1 MKGYRDWGLSA
12 RMFLTM
18 FLLGVVYLTFIT
30 ILSYAGYGIAPIL
43 IFVGLMLGIQFYF
56 SDKLV
61 LWSMGAKIVDATE
74 APRLHEAVERLCITA
89 NLPKPKIAIV
99 NSPIP
104 NAFATGRNKKN
115 AVVAVTSSLM
125 DKLSQPELEAVLAHE
140 LSHIRHRDMFVM
152 TLAGFFSTI
161 AFFLM
166 RYLIFFGDRRRGNIM
181 LIWAASVAVWLVSF
195 ILIRALSRYREFSA
209 DRGAALTT
217 GNPSNLASALLKI
230 SGSIKRVPPQEL
242 RKAEGMNAF
251 FIIPALSKGSLMNLF
266 STHPPIEKRIE
277 RLEKLEL

>member
-1 MKGYRDWGLSA
+1 
-12 RMFLTM
+12 MFLTM
-18 FLLGVVYLTFIT
+18 FLLGVVYLTFVT
-30 ILSYAGYGIAPIL
+30 ILSYAGYGIGPIL
-43 IFVGLMLGIQFYF
+43 IFVGFMLGIQFYF

-61 LWSMGAKIVDATE
+61 LWSTGAKTVDATE
-74 APRLHEAVERLCITA
+74 APRLHDAVEHLCAAA

-99 NSPIP
+99 NSPVP

-140 LSHIRHRDMFVM
+140 LSHIKHRDMFVM
-152 TLAGFFSTI
+152 TLASFFSTI

-166 RYLIFFGDRRRGNIM
+166 RYLIFFEDRRRGNLM
-181 LIWAASVAVWLVSF
+181 LIWAASVAVWLISF

-209 DRGAALTT
+209 DRGAALIT
-217 GNPSNLASALLKI
+217 GNPSNLVSALLKI
-230 SGSIKRVPPQEL
+230 SGSMKRAPPQEL

-251 FIIPALSKGSLMNLF
+251 FIIPALSRGSLMNLF

-277 RLEKLEL
+277 QLEKLEL

>member
-1 MKGYRDWGLSA
+1 MSRDLGLSA

-18 FLLGVVYLTFIT
+18 FLLGVVYLAFIT
-30 ILSYAGYGIAPIL
+30 ILSYAGYGIVPIL
-43 IFVGLMLGIQFYF
+43 IFAGFMLGIQFYF

-61 LWSMGAKIVDATE
+61 LWSTGAKIVDVTE
-74 APRLHEAVERLCITA
+74 APRLHDAVERLCAAA

-140 LSHIRHRDMFVM
+140 LSHIKHRDMFVM

-166 RYLIFFGDRRRGNIM
+166 RYLIFFGDRRRGNLM
-181 LIWAASVAVWLVSF
+181 LIWAASVAVWLISF

-209 DRGAALTT
+209 DRGAALIT

-230 SGSIKRVPPQEL
+230 SGTIKRVSPQEL
-242 RKAEGMNAF
+242 RKAEGMNAL
-251 FIIPALSKGSLMNLF
+251 FIIPALSRGSLMNLF

>member
-1 MKGYRDWGLSA
+1 MSGDWKLST

-18 FLLGVVYLTFIT
+18 FLLGAVYLAFIS
-30 ILSYAGYGIAPIL
+30 ILSYAGYGIGPIL
-43 IFVGLMLGIQFYF
+43 IFVGFMLGIQFYF

-61 LWSMGAKIVDATE
+61 LWSMGAKTVDATK
-74 APRLHEAVERLCITA
+74 APGLHNTIEHLCTEA

-104 NAFATGRNKKN
+104 NAFATGRNRKN

-125 DKLSQPELEAVLAHE
+125 EKLSQPELEAVLAHE

-152 TLAGFFSTI
+152 TLASFFSTI

-166 RYLIFFGDRRRGNIM
+166 RYLIFFGDRRRGSIM
-181 LIWAASVAVWLVSF
+181 LVWAASILVWLVSF

-209 DRGAALTT
+209 DRGAALIT

-230 SGSIKRVPPQEL
+230 SGSIKRAPPQEL

>member
-1 MKGYRDWGLSA
+1 MSRDLGLSA

-18 FLLGVVYLTFIT
+18 FLLGVVYLAFIT
-30 ILSYAGYGIAPIL
+30 ILSYAGYGIVPIL
-43 IFVGLMLGIQFYF
+43 IFAGFMLGIQFYF

-61 LWSMGAKIVDATE
+61 LWSTGAKIVDVTE
-74 APRLHEAVERLCITA
+74 APRLHDAVERLCAVA

-140 LSHIRHRDMFVM
+140 LSHIKHRDMFVM

-166 RYLIFFGDRRRGNIM
+166 RYLIFFGDRRRGNLM
-181 LIWAASVAVWLVSF
+181 LIWAASVAVWLISF

-209 DRGAALTT
+209 DRGAALIT

-251 FIIPALSKGSLMNLF
+251 FIIPAISRGSIMNLF
-266 STHPPIEKRIE
+266 STHPPVEKRIE

>member
-18 FLLGVVYLTFIT
+18 FLLGVVYLAFIT
-30 ILSYAGYGIAPIL
+30 ILSYAGYGIVPIL
-43 IFVGLMLGIQFYF
+43 IFVGFMLGIQFYF

-61 LWSMGAKIVDATE
+61 LWSIGAKTVDATE

-195 ILIRALSRYREFSA
+195 ILIRTLSRYREFSA

-230 SGSIKRVPPQEL
+230 SGAMKRAPPQEL